1 MNLEIL
7 DWNIKIVFGFSFRII
22 WKIMQIKE
30 DVVVSL
36 SSYCC
41 FPVKVIAGKQN
52 ANLQSYFWCVWSAP
66 LCILYS
72 EVFAKSVHILG
83 ISLFCQPIC
92 MICGREGPGVEIK
105 VHLMSSLESHECK
118 LPTHATI
125 FVRFATQT
133 HVFLVYAWRFVR

>member
-1 MNLEIL
+1 
-7 DWNIKIVFGFSFRII
+7 
-22 WKIMQIKE
+22 MQIKE
-30 DVVVSL
+30 GVVVSL
-36 SSYCC
+36 S
-41 FPVKVIAGKQN
+41 KQIKKKTKAIAGKQN

-118 LPTHATI
+118 FPNHTQQYLFDSQRKHTYFRYTSDVCSIMYQRQFALPTGNLFTKRNKSSA
-125 FVRFATQT
+125 
-133 HVFLVYAWRFVR
+133 

>member
-1 MNLEIL
+1 MKNYA
-7 DWNIKIVFGFSFRII
+7 DQGGC
-22 WKIMQIKE
+22 
-30 DVVVSL
+30 
-36 SSYCC
+36 CC
-41 FPVKVIAGKQN
+41 FPVKTNKKKKTKAIAGKQN

-72 EVFAKSVHILG
+72 EVFAKPVHILG

-118 LPTHATI
+118 FPNH
-125 FVRFATQT
+125 TQQYLFDSQRKHT
-133 HVFLVYAWRFVR
+133 YFRYTRDVLFDNVPKAICLAHRKSIYQEK